1 MKMNIF
7 KIEGVR
13 DPALDDDDKHEIVF
27 SLSF

>member
-7 KIEGVR
+7 KIKGVR
-13 DPALDDDDKHEIVF
+13 DPALDDDKPEFVF